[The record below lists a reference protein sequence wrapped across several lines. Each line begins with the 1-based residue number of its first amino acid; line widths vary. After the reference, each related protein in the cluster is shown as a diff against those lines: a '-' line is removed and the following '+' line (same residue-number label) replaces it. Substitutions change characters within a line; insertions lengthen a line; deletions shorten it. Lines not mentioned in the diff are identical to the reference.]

1 VLVTYMHSAWNSC
14 PQGRLMTRLAPSTY
28 SSRQTTHSTCL
39 PMYFLHSL
47 DPLRAFFLW
56 DGGRLVSAS
65 SGLRTLAV
73 VTSAVVRDRGR
84 DLDEPCSNGGVRVE
98 LAGDG
103 VLDDWVGEDTT
114 VCHVRT
120 GS

>member
-1 VLVTYMHSAWNSC
+1 
-14 PQGRLMTRLAPSTY
+14 
-28 SSRQTTHSTCL
+28 
-39 PMYFLHSL
+39 MYFLHSL

-65 SGLRTLAV
+65 SGQRTLAV